1 MDYNPVTSKT
11 ALIFDF
17 DGTICGIFKNYDLK
31 AVTTDL
37 AAGLQSMGLEFSG
50 DRDAFDAFAEVQRQ
64 TAENPTLQKKAL
76 SFVHGVITQAEKE
89 AVHTGVPIPGALE
102 ILPDLVQKGYPLGIV
117 TNNSEECV
125 TDYLRKELPGLMI
138 PVIGRVWDAPEKM
151 KPNPWLL
158 ETMLQLLHRTPQ
170 QCIFIGDN
178 PRDYACARAAGCP
191 FIGIAPT
198 EKKKKWFHEL
208 LPPEQIVGDFYALDR
223 MLP

>member
-64 TAENPTLQKKAL
+64 TAENPHLTKKSTFFCAWRHHAGRERSCPYWRSYSGRAGNPSRSGAKRL
-76 SFVHGVITQAEKE
+76 S
-89 AVHTGVPIPGALE
+89 PRL
-102 ILPDLVQKGYPLGIV
+102 V

-138 PVIGRVWDAPEKM
+138 PVTACLGRPREKM

-191 FIGIAPT
+191 FTVAPT